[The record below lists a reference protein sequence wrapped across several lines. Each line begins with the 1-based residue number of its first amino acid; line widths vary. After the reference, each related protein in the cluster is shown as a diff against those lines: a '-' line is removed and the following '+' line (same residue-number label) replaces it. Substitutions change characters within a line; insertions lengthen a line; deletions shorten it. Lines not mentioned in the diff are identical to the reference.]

1 MVEADNGRSS
11 GDRTDATGRRVTRT
25 ADTLAR
31 YRKIQL
37 SIVRQAAVALGQEA
51 ISLDAAIRWFEG
63 GHGRWSASTIRIYA
77 AALTQAREDAGRA
90 PAIDRVVSGHPAFAR
105 PRPRKGG
112 PKRTSARKRRS
123 CPYAEISSVRA
134 ALLGRDGDSPHPDC
148 RLLAQLLFHGCLL
161 GLRPCEWSS
170 ARVVGTRLI
179 VRSAKATNG
188 RACGPEREIDLLGP
202 YEHPIVLLDLADLI
216 CAMSRLPFAEPDRR
230 RAFGRLAARLDR
242 ACHRAGVARISLY
255 TPRHI
260 ALSSAKRVMTPAEVA
275 ALAGHAVDRTAA
287 QHYAKRRTG
296 WRRKAIPARPTGDTV
311 ARVRVSGRIRRSDPT
326 PGHTR

>member
-1 MVEADNGRSS
+1 MIEADDGRSS
-11 GDRTDATGRRVTRT
+11 GDRMDATGRRVTRT

-31 YRKIQL
+31 YRTIQL

-77 AALTQAREDAGRA
+77 AALTQALADAGRA
-90 PAIDRVVSGHPAFAR
+90 PAIDRFDAGQPALAR
-105 PRPRKGG
+105 PHPREGG

-123 CPYAEISSVRA
+123 CPYAEIASVRA
-134 ALLGRDGDSPHPDC
+134 ALLERDGESPHPDD
-148 RLLAQLLFHGCLL
+148 RLLAKLLFHGCLL
-161 GLRPCEWSS
+161 GLRPCEWAS
-170 ARVVGTRLI
+170 ARVVGARLI
-179 VRSAKATNG
+179 VRNAKTSNN

-202 YEHPIVLLDLADLI
+202 YEDPIVRWDLADLI
-216 CAMSRLPFAEPDRR
+216 GAMARLPVEETGRR
-230 RAFGRLAARLDR
+230 RAFGRLAARLNR
-242 ACHRAGVARISLY
+242 ACRRAGVARISLY